1 MRLKRQ
7 YAMKKLFAI
16 VFSAAALLIGTQA
29 HAQLSFGAGWLNSTE
44 TSEYP
49 DADPDKTNLNGLYIG
64 GQYNLNLVAGLGVAP
79 GVYFSTLFDRRNNSE
94 AIYGTFKSERETYRE
109 FAINVPVNL
118 NYTFEFG
125 RDFNLF
131 VYAGPVFQMAF
142 SSKGTSEASAGIG
155 TFVQSTGKY
164 TLNYFNGKLYGP
176 DNKEVATLNEGG
188 ISNPFNIYLGGGVGI
203 QAGDIQVIIGYDHS
217 MLNFSKIKDSYTS
230 RSQIKVGI
238 GFSF

>member
-1 MRLKRQ
+1 
-7 YAMKKLFAI
+7 MKKVFAI
-16 VFSAAALLIGTQA
+16 VFSAAALLMGTTEA

-44 TSEYP
+44 ITKYTSG
-49 DADPDKTNLNGLYIG
+49 DPDKTNLNGLYIG
-64 GQYNLNLVAGLGVAP
+64 GQYNLNVVAGLGIAP

-188 ISNPFNIYLGGGVGI
+188 ITNPFNIYLGGGVGI

-217 MLNFSKIKDSYTS
+217 MLNFSKLKDSTTS

>member
-1 MRLKRQ
+1 
-7 YAMKKLFAI
+7 MKKVFAI
-16 VFSAAALLIGTQA
+16 VFSAAALLLGTQA

-44 TSEYP
+44 ITKYTNGDP
-49 DADPDKTNLNGLYIG
+49 DDKTNLNGLYLG

-94 AIYGTFKSERETYRE
+94 AIHGTFKSERETYRE

-131 VYAGPVFQMAF
+131 VYGGPVFQMAF

-217 MLNFSKIKDSYTS
+217 LLNFSKIKDSYTS

-238 GFSF
+238 GFAF

>member
-1 MRLKRQ
+1 MNKV
-7 YAMKKLFAI
+7 FAI
-16 VFSAAALLIGTQA
+16 VFSSVALLLGTSVA

-44 TSEYP
+44 ITKYTSG
-49 DADPDKTNLNGLYIG
+49 DPDKTNLNGLYLG
-64 GQYNLNLVAGLGVAP
+64 GQYNLNVVEGFGVAP
-79 GVYFSTLFDRRNNSE
+79 GVYFSTLFDSRNNGE
-94 AIYGTFKSERETYRE
+94 AIYGTFKNERETYRE
-109 FAINVPVNL
+109 FAFNIPINL

-131 VYAGPVFQMAF
+131 VYAGPVFQIAF
-142 SSKGTSEASAGIG
+142 SSKGSYEASAGMG

-164 TLNYFNGKLYGP
+164 TLNYFDGKLYGP
-176 DNKEVATLNEGG
+176 DNKEVGTLFEGG
-188 ISNPFNIYLGGGVGI
+188 ITNPFNIYLGGGVGI

-217 MLNFSKIKDSYTS
+217 MLNFAKVKDWSTS

>member
-1 MRLKRQ
+1 
-7 YAMKKLFAI
+7 MKKVFAFVI
-16 VFSAAALLIGTQA
+16 GAALMLSATNA
-29 HAQLSFGAGWLNSTE
+29 FAQLSFGAGWLNSTE
-44 TSEYP
+44 TTKYTSG
-49 DADPDKTNLNGLYIG
+49 DPDKTNLNGLYIG
-64 GQYNLNLVAGLGVAP
+64 GQYNLNVVAGLGVAP

-94 AIYGTFKSERETYRE
+94 AIYGTFKNERETYRE
-109 FAINVPVNL
+109 FAFNIPVNL
-118 NYTFEFG
+118 NYTFELG

-131 VYAGPVFQMAF
+131 VYAGPVFQIAF
-142 SSKGTSEASAGIG
+142 SSKGSYEASAGLG

-164 TLNYFNGKLYGP
+164 TLNYFNGKVYGP

-217 MLNFSKIKDSYTS
+217 MMNFAKVKDTFTS
-230 RSQIKVGI
+230 RSQIKLGI

>member
-1 MRLKRQ
+1 
-7 YAMKKLFAI
+7 MKKIVAI
-16 VFSAAALLIGTQA
+16 VFSAAALLLGTQA

-44 TSEYP
+44 ITKYTSG
-49 DADPDKTNLNGLYIG
+49 DPDKTNLNGLYLG
-64 GQYNLNLVAGLGVAP
+64 GQYNLNVVEGFGVAP

-109 FAINVPVNL
+109 FAINVPINL

-188 ISNPFNIYLGGGVGI
+188 ISNPFNIYLGGGVGL

>member
-1 MRLKRQ
+1 
-7 YAMKKLFAI
+7 MKKVFAI
-16 VFSAAALLIGTQA
+16 VFSAAALLLGTQA

-44 TSEYP
+44 ITKYTNGDP
-49 DADPDKTNLNGLYIG
+49 DDKTNLNGLYLG
-64 GQYNLNLVAGLGVAP
+64 GQYNLNVVEGFGVAP

-109 FAINVPVNL
+109 FAINVPINL

-188 ISNPFNIYLGGGVGI
+188 ISNPFNIYLGGGVGL

>member
-1 MRLKRQ
+1 
-7 YAMKKLFAI
+7 MKKIVAI
-16 VFSAAALLIGTQA
+16 VFSAAALLLGTQA

-44 TSEYP
+44 ITKYTSG
-49 DADPDKTNLNGLYIG
+49 DPDKTNLNGLYLG
-64 GQYNLNLVAGLGVAP
+64 GQYNLNVVEGFGVAP

-94 AIYGTFKSERETYRE
+94 AIYGTFKNERETYRE
-109 FAINVPVNL
+109 FAFNVPINL

-188 ISNPFNIYLGGGVGI
+188 ISNPFNIYLGGGVGL

>member
-1 MRLKRQ
+1 
-7 YAMKKLFAI
+7 MKKIVAI
-16 VFSAAALLIGTQA
+16 VFSAAALLLGTQA

-44 TSEYP
+44 ITKYTSG
-49 DADPDKTNLNGLYIG
+49 DPDKTNLNGLYLG
-64 GQYNLNLVAGLGVAP
+64 GQYNLNVVEGFGVAP

-109 FAINVPVNL
+109 FAINVPINL

-164 TLNYFNGKLYGP
+164 TLNYFNGELYGP

-188 ISNPFNIYLGGGVGI
+188 ISNPFNIYLGGGVGL

>member
-1 MRLKRQ
+1 
-7 YAMKKLFAI
+7 MKKVFAI
-16 VFSAAALLIGTQA
+16 VFSAAALLLGTKA

-44 TSEYP
+44 ITKYTSG
-49 DADPDKTNLNGLYIG
+49 DPDKTNLNGLYLG
-64 GQYNLNLVAGLGVAP
+64 GQYNLNVVEGFGVAP